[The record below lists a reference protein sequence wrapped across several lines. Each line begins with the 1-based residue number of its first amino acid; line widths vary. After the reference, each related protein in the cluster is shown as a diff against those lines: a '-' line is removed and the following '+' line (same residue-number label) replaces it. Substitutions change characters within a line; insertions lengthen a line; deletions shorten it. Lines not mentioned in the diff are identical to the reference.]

1 MPFDLPPLPPLL
13 AGLVSI
19 FIGTLV
25 PVFALIG
32 IGAVSAKPLDLQART
47 LSRAAYYL
55 FIPAFV
61 FQTLSTAKI
70 DLAVAARVTAYTC
83 VTHLAVAVLGWL
95 VAVTLRRPPAM
106 VAAYVLVAVF
116 GNTGNIGLPIVQFHF
131 GPEQLPIGVVY
142 FLAILTFDFVIGV
155 AAANWQ
161 RGLSLGAVAAVLKT
175 PALIALPPAILVN
188 VFAIEIPLPLA
199 RAIKLLAEAMIPVM
213 LVALGVHLAINGMP
227 RFTGDVW
234 LASIIRLVGGAAV
247 AFALA
252 PHFGVEGVERA
263 VGIIQAAMPVAVLAS
278 IIAIEKD
285 LEPQFVMATVMLS
298 TLLALP
304 VLTIVLAAL

>member
-1 MPFDLPPLPPLL
+1 MAFGDLL
-13 AGLVSI
+13 SI

-32 IGAVSAKPLDLQART
+32 IGAAVAKPLDLQART
-47 LSRAAYYL
+47 LSRSSYYL

-70 DLAVAARVTAYTC
+70 DLEIAARVTLYTC
-83 VTHLAVAVLGWL
+83 AVHLAVAFVGFL
-95 VAVTLRRPPAM
+95 VAVTLRRPPAK

-116 GNTGNIGLPIVQFHF
+116 GNTGNIGLPIVQFHM
-131 GPEQLPIGVVY
+131 GPESLPIGVVY
-142 FLAILTFDFVIGV
+142 FLAILSLDFVVGV

-161 RGLSLGAVAAVLKT
+161 RGISIGALMAVLKT

-188 VFAIEIPLPLA
+188 VFAIEIPVPLS
-199 RAIKLLAEAMIPVM
+199 RGIKLLADAMIPVM
-213 LVALGVHLAINGMP
+213 LVALGVQLAANGLP
-227 RFTGDVW
+227 RLSTDAW
-234 LASIIRLVGGAAV
+234 LASLVRLVGGAAV

-252 PHFGVEGVERA
+252 PHFGIEGAERA

-285 LEPQFVMATVMLS
+285 LEPDFVMASVMLS
-298 TLLALP
+298 TLIALP
-304 VLTIVLAAL
+304 VLTFVLALI